1 MLTLIVT
8 EEVIWDII
16 DFVFKIF
23 YNINMSREVGGN
35 IIEGIG
41 TRRLD
46 IPVEPDFDSE
56 LSVVKAVVAGINER
70 VEFTIG
76 ARDPFVPEDH
86 DPERAKLKG
95 DCSVMALHASNT
107 LTEQGF
113 YTSIGQFDGHTI
125 CVVQGRSTKV
135 YFASP
140 DHPGYTIPQE
150 TDLQIGSLVLG
161 RQETA
166 DSRIDHVTLSC
177 KKYDLIAKSA
187 NFFRADYVKPFW
199 LRHGK
204 VIGSISVPQYAH
216 LALESR
222 DELMDAIDEDN
233 VDQVRE
239 LLNYSPVFIEAGTT
253 PQTNDQLREFNQ
265 FLMRLA
271 GKEIGPDETVELVQM
286 FFDRLPEAPSKYAT
300 KGTTFKK
307 LSGVLA
313 TRGFGT
319 FRKVFRD
326 LAKENYKTAQKLAI
340 S

>member
-1 MLTLIVT
+1 MI
-8 EEVIWDII
+8 
-16 DFVFKIF
+16 
-23 YNINMSREVGGN
+23 REASGN
-35 IIEGIG
+35 YIRDIG
-41 TRRLD
+41 TDRLAV
-46 IPVEPDFDSE
+46 PVEPEFDSE
-56 LSVVKAVVAGINER
+56 LSVVRAVVVGINER
-70 VEFTIG
+70 IEFSIG

-86 DPERAKLKG
+86 DPEKDKLKG
-95 DCSVMALHASNT
+95 DCSVMALHASNA
-107 LTEQGF
+107 LTDQGF

-125 CVVQGRSTKV
+125 CVVQGKSAKV

-150 TDLQIGSLVLG
+150 TDLPIGSLVLG
-161 RQETA
+161 RQETV
-166 DSRIDHVTLSC
+166 DPRINHVTLSC

-187 NFFRADYVKPFW
+187 NFFKADYVKPFW

-222 DELMDAIDEDN
+222 DELMEALSKDN

-239 LLNYSPVFIEAGTT
+239 LLGYSPVFIEAGTT
-253 PQTNDQLREFNQ
+253 PQTNDQLQEFNQ
-265 FLMRLA
+265 FLLRSA
-271 GKEIGPDETVELVQM
+271 GKDIGPDETVELVQM

-307 LSGVLA
+307 LSGVFA

-319 FRKVFRD
+319 FRRVFRD
-326 LAKENYKTAQKLAI
+326 HAKENYKTAQKLATP
-340 S
+340 